1 MEYLTLSFA
10 TRWFRVFCHFCVVLQ
25 QILCIL
31 CMIRFQFVLLPH

>member
-1 MEYLTLSFA
+1 MQYLTLNFA
-10 TRWFRVFCHFCVVLQ
+10 TRWFRVFYVVSQ